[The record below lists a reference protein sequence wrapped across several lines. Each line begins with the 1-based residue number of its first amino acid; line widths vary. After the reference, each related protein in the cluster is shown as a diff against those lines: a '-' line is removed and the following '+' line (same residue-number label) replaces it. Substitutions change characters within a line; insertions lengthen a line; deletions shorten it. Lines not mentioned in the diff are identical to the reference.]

1 MCGIAGYVL
10 DEINPKAADWLT
22 EMTQR
27 LFHRG
32 PDDGG
37 AVVFGM
43 NGTPTVER
51 KLRRPDDAVDWS
63 YVPVKIGLGARR
75 LAIVDL
81 SEAGHQPMSSEDGRV
96 WLAYNGEIYN
106 HEALRSEL
114 CDHGIMFRGRSDT
127 EVVLAAYRVWGC
139 ACFERLEGM
148 WAVAIVDWSAGRMVL
163 SRDRLGIKPLYLSR
177 FDGGMGF
184 ASEIKSLL
192 VLPGAAGGVNEARLR
207 DFLCDGSVDHTDE
220 TLFEGIWSLPAGCW
234 IELDLRARGV
244 MHAGGAVRRYWQ
256 PAADVRD
263 AADATGQ
270 VERLV
275 REGVRTHSTGDVP
288 IGSCLSGGLDS
299 SAIVS
304 LAHALRRQGEAA
316 CDQLTQHTFTASLPG
331 CELDETAYA
340 RSVIDACA
348 GLESHTT
355 EPTAER
361 LASDMSSLM
370 WHQEQPFGSPSI
382 YMQWEVMRAAKE
394 TGVTVLLDGQG
405 GDELFCGYEGFIPAY
420 LAHLLRHG
428 HGWSFH
434 REYRAA
440 RKTHFK
446 TGGLLRHVAA
456 ALLPAPSRQRLR
468 LRDFVRRRPW
478 LASDLFFPEPAPAM
492 CAALNLTPADPLNAV
507 HNGPALTRRLWSI
520 LTSDS
525 LPSLLRFEDRNS
537 MAFSLEARVP
547 LLDRPLV
554 ELGMRLPVSRKI
566 RDGRLKCVLREAMH
580 GIVPA
585 EVISRTDKIGF
596 TAPTAQWMRGGL
608 NDWWREAVTSQS
620 FLDRGCFE
628 PKGVLSL
635 ISRFDAGDD
644 AVADHLWRV
653 AIVEEWARGF
663 LDG

>member
-1 MCGIAGYVL
+1 MCGIAGYLL
-10 DEINPKAADWLT
+10 DEINPVAADWLT
-22 EMTQR
+22 AMTQR

-51 KLRRPDDAVDWS
+51 ALGRPGEAVDWS
-63 YVPVKIGLGARR
+63 FVPVKVGVGARR
-75 LAIVDL
+75 LSIVDL
-81 SEAGHQPMSSEDGRV
+81 SEAGHQPMSSTDRRV
-96 WLAYNGEIYN
+96 WLAYNGEVYN
-106 HEALRSEL
+106 HAALRSEL
-114 CDHGIMFRGRSDT
+114 CEHGMTFRGRSDT
-127 EVVLAAYRVWGC
+127 EVVLAAYRVWGG
-139 ACFERLEGM
+139 ACFERLDGM
-148 WAVAIVDWSAGRMVL
+148 WAAAIVDWSAGRMVL

-192 VLPGAAGGVNEARLR
+192 VLPGATGGVNEARLR

-220 TLFEGIWSLPAGCW
+220 TLFEGIWSLPAGCA
-234 IELDLRARGV
+234 IELDLRARGE

-256 PAADVRD
+256 PASDLRD
-263 AADATGQ
+263 ADDAAEQ
-270 VERLV
+270 VAQLL
-275 REGVRTHSTGDVP
+275 RESVQAHTTGDVP

-304 LAHALRRQGEAA
+304 LVHRLRETDDAA
-316 CDQLTQHTFTASLPG
+316 CPHLTQHTFTASLPG
-331 CELDETAYA
+331 SQLDEAAYA
-340 RSVIDACA
+340 RSVIEACG

-355 EPTAER
+355 QPTAER
-361 LASDMSSLM
+361 LAADMASLM

-382 YMQWEVMRAAKE
+382 YMQWEVMRAAK
-394 TGVTVLLDGQG
+394 TAGVTVLLDGQG
-405 GDELFCGYEGFIPAY
+405 GDELFCGYAGFIPAY
-420 LAHLLRHG
+420 LAHLFRRG
-428 HGWSFH
+428 HAGSFH

-440 RKTHFK
+440 RTTHFK

-456 ALLPAPSRQRLR
+456 ALLPAASRQQLR
-468 LRDFVRRRPW
+468 LRDFVKRRPW
-478 LASDLFFPEPAPAM
+478 LDGDLFFPEPAPAM
-492 CAALNLTPADPLNAV
+492 CAVLNLTPPEPLAAA
-507 HNGPALTRRLWSI
+507 HEGSALARRLWAA

-525 LPSLLRFEDRNS
+525 LPALLRFEDRNS
-537 MAFSLEARVP
+537 MAFSIEARVP
-547 LLDRPLV
+547 LLDRRLV
-554 ELGMRLPVSRKI
+554 ESAMRLPVSRKI
-566 RDGRLKCVLREAMH
+566 RDGRLKCVLREAIH

-585 EVISRTDKIGF
+585 AVLNRTDKIGF

-608 NDWWREAVTSQS
+608 NDWWREAVTSRS
-620 FLDRGCFE
+620 FLERGCFA

-644 AVADHLWRV
+644 GAASALWRA
-653 AIVEEWARGF
+653 AIVEQWARGF